1 MKVKWSIRARA
12 KLQQIVNYI
21 AADNPSAAIKYGN
34 EIFTR
39 TEKLLEF
46 PNAGHVY
53 QINGQNIIRKIII
66 GKTKTIFYR
75 ATEDAIY
82 ILALHDNRQLLK
94 NQKK

>member
-1 MKVKWSIRARA
+1 MKVKWNVRARI

-21 AADNPSAAIKYGN
+21 AEDNPAAAIKYGN
-34 EIFTR
+34 EIFSR

-46 PNAGHVY
+46 PNAGLVY
-53 QINGQNIIRKIII
+53 QVIGQHIIRKVVI

-75 ATEDAIY
+75 ATDNAIY

-94 NQKK
+94 RQKK

>member
-1 MKVKWSIRARA
+1 MKVKWNVRARN

-21 AADNPSAAIKYGN
+21 AEDNPTAAIKYGN
-34 EIFTR
+34 EIFSR

-46 PNAGHVY
+46 PNAGFVY
-53 QINGQNIIRKIII
+53 QVNGQHIIRKIVI

-75 ATEDAIY
+75 ATDNAIY

-94 NQKK
+94 RQKK